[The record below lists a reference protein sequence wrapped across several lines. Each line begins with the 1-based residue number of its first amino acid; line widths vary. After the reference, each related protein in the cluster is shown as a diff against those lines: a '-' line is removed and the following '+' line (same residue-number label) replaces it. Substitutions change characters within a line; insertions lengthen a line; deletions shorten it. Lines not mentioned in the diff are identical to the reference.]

1 MPFDISKLDS
11 KLLDEFNSLSESE
24 KNIFLKVLDEFSN
37 NGSSSTLIDL
47 YKDDFDE
54 IPVTIE
60 EFLHN
65 PEYLGKGLIGED
77 GKFTVFPYWVD
88 VLKKVFPNNIQTA
101 YRTLVLSGG
110 IGLGKSFVA
119 VLCILYQLY
128 RMMCLK
134 NPYTFYGL
142 QPIDKITFSFMN
154 ITLDASKGVAWDK
167 AQSLLQ
173 ASPWFMARGTV
184 SGRENIV
191 WTPPKGI
198 ELIAGSQPRHVIGRA
213 VFSNFCDE
221 ISFIPNQDVA
231 KQVEKAK
238 LLISTIDARMQS
250 RFMKGEFNPT
260 LNILASSKRTDQS
273 FLETYI
279 ENKKTNESKTTLV
292 IDEPQWVIRTDKDSP
307 NKFWVA
313 VGNKFLES
321 ELVPLDAT
329 DEDLKTYTD
338 RGYTLLAV
346 PSGYYEQFVDNINI
360 ALTDIAGISTSSTSR
375 YISGVRIKAVKHPEF
390 KNPFIKDI
398 LEIGNAPDDT
408 DQYQDYFDLS
418 RIPEDLI
425 RKPLYIHLD
434 MSISGDKTGI
444 AGTWIIGKKPTA
456 AGQEPSR
463 DLFYRLAFSV
473 SIKAPKGYQI
483 SFEKNRNF
491 IRWLKNSGFNI
502 CGISY
507 DTFNSA
513 DLGQV
518 LSAEGFNCSI
528 ISVDRVKDNVCIPY
542 QTLKN
547 TIYEERVQIYEDCQL
562 LTEELIGLERFSN
575 GKIDHTAAGINC
587 FTGDTKV
594 RLVDGRSLT
603 FLELVDEY
611 NSGKTNYVY
620 SINLETHRIEPKP
633 ILKAWC
639 SGKNAKLLEITLDND
654 EIIKCTPNHKFMLR
668 NGEYCFAKDLM
679 IEDSLMPLYTKYPNR
694 GLSKYRMYYEPFE
707 DSWHYEHRQFAKEV
721 FDEKYLVHHKNCNP
735 CDNNPDNLIWMSKA
749 AHVLK
754 HSELQTGAQSP
765 ESKSKRIES
774 LKANYKLLKNK
785 DDYYCRWHPGMTPE
799 EAKAAHDLIVANN
812 DRVNNKILEIN
823 KLFNI
828 DYNSLS
834 CKDKNIYMIRY
845 SNFLRGYDIFSDKAE
860 KADKKRLDCQ
870 NYFNVDYSNL
880 SEHER
885 RSLSIKYARHV
896 DPTYQERVSKAVS
909 ENHKL
914 GKYKNAEKALQ
925 SINSKNKML
934 KKLFPKIDKDKFF
947 ELFGFYYEDLPR
959 EQKGPWTNRYR
970 NKLYDIKNH
979 SIKSIRYLDYVE
991 DVYDIEVEDN
1001 HNFALDAGVFVH
1013 NSKDQADSF
1022 AGSLYNASLHAEE
1035 YAYDFGEDLDNLAS
1049 VNTSSPNGYEEM
1061 SLLSNQLFDKSSGT
1075 SVSGAQVIKDIDDIL
1090 NLDSDILVW

>member
-1 MPFDISKLDS
+1 MKIKSIK
-11 KLLDEFNSLSESE
+11 
-24 KNIFLKVLDEFSN
+24 
-37 NGSSSTLIDL
+37 
-47 YKDDFDE
+47 
-54 IPVTIE
+54 
-60 EFLHN
+60 HN
-65 PEYLGKGLIGED
+65 HLTSPKQYYDVIG
-77 GKFTVFPYWVD
+77 
-88 VLKKVFPNNIQTA
+88 
-101 YRTLVLSGG
+101 
-110 IGLGKSFVA
+110 
-119 VLCILYQLY
+119 
-128 RMMCLK
+128 
-134 NPYTFYGL
+134 
-142 QPIDKITFSFMN
+142 
-154 ITLDASKGVAWDK
+154 
-167 AQSLLQ
+167 
-173 ASPWFMARGTV
+173 ASPYNNF
-184 SGRENIV
+184 
-191 WTPPKGI
+191 
-198 ELIAGSQPRHVIGRA
+198 LIKTNDSYIISH
-213 VFSNFCDE
+213 NCDE
-221 ISFIPNQDVA
+221 ISFIPNQDVTE
-231 KQVEKAK
+231 QVKKAK

-292 IDEPQWVIRTDKDSP
+292 IDEPQWIIRTDKDSP
-307 NKFWVA
+307 KKFWVA

-346 PSGYYEQFVDNINI
+346 PSGYYEQFVDDINI

-375 YISGVRIKAVKHPEF
+375 YISGARIKAVKHPEF
-390 KNPFIKDI
+390 KNPFIKDV

-408 DQYQDYFDLS
+408 DQYQDYFDFS
-418 RIPEDLI
+418 RVPEDLI

-502 CGISY
+502 RGISY

-562 LTEELIGLERFSN
+562 LTEELVGLERFPN

-611 NSGKTNYVY
+611 NNGKINYVY
-620 SINLETHRIEPKP
+620 SINLEMHHIEPKP

-639 SGKNAKLLEITLDND
+639 SGKNAKLLEITLDNG

-721 FDEKYLVHHKNCNP
+721 FDEKHLVHHKNCNP
-735 CDNNPDNLIWMSKA
+735 RNNNPDNLIWMSKA
-749 AHVLK
+749 AHTIK
-754 HSELQTGAQSP
+754 
-765 ESKSKRIES
+765 
-774 LKANYKLLKNK
+774 
-785 DDYYCRWHPGMTPE
+785 
-799 EAKAAHDLIVANN
+799 
-812 DRVNNKILEIN
+812 
-823 KLFNI
+823 
-828 DYNSLS
+828 
-834 CKDKNIYMIRY
+834 
-845 SNFLRGYDIFSDKAE
+845 
-860 KADKKRLDCQ
+860 Q
-870 NYFNVDYSNL
+870 NV
-880 SEHER
+880 
-885 RSLSIKYARHV
+885 
-896 DPTYQERVSKAVS
+896 
-909 ENHKL
+909 
-914 GKYKNAEKALQ
+914 EKALQ
-925 SINSKNKML
+925 SINNKNKML

-947 ELFGFYYEDLPR
+947 EIFGFYYEDLPK
-959 EQKGPWTNRYR
+959 EQKGPWTNHYR

-979 SIKSIRYLDYVE
+979 SIKNIRYLDYVE

-1013 NSKDQADSF
+1013 NSKDQSDAFS
-1022 AGSLYNASLHAEE
+1022 GSLYNASLHAEE
-1035 YAYDFGEDLDNLAS
+1035 YAFDFGEDLDTLAS

-1061 SLLSNQLFDKSSGT
+1061 SLLSNQLFDKSNGA
-1075 SVSGAQVIKDIDDIL
+1075 SVSGARIIKDVDDIL

>member
-37 NGSSSTLIDL
+37 NGSSNTLIDL

-238 LLISTIDARMQS
+238 LLISTIDTRMQS

-292 IDEPQWVIRTDKDSP
+292 IDEPQWIIRTDKDSP

-360 ALTDIAGISTSSTSR
+360 ALTEIAGISTSSTSR

-398 LEIGNAPDDT
+398 LETGNAPDDT

-502 CGISY
+502 RGISY

-562 LTEELIGLERFSN
+562 LTEELVGLERFSN

-611 NSGKTNYVY
+611 NNGKINYVY

-639 SGKNAKLLEITLDND
+639 SGKNAKLLEITLDNG

-707 DSWHYEHRQFAKEV
+707 DSWRYEHRQFAKEV

-735 CDNNPDNLIWMSKA
+735 CDNN
-749 AHVLK
+749 
-754 HSELQTGAQSP
+754 
-765 ESKSKRIES
+765 
-774 LKANYKLLKNK
+774 
-785 DDYYCRWHPGMTPE
+785 
-799 EAKAAHDLIVANN
+799 
-812 DRVNNKILEIN
+812 
-823 KLFNI
+823 
-828 DYNSLS
+828 
-834 CKDKNIYMIRY
+834 
-845 SNFLRGYDIFSDKAE
+845 SD
-860 KADKKRLDCQ
+860 
-870 NYFNVDYSNL
+870 
-880 SEHER
+880 
-885 RSLSIKYARHV
+885 
-896 DPTYQERVSKAVS
+896 
-909 ENHKL
+909 
-914 GKYKNAEKALQ
+914 
-925 SINSKNKML
+925 
-934 KKLFPKIDKDKFF
+934 
-947 ELFGFYYEDLPR
+947 
-959 EQKGPWTNRYR
+959 
-970 NKLYDIKNH
+970 KNH
-979 SIKSIRYLDYVE
+979 SVKNIRYLDYVE

>member
-24 KNIFLKVLDEFSN
+24 KNIFLKVLDEFSK
-37 NGSSSTLIDL
+37 NGSSNTLIDL

-238 LLISTIDARMQS
+238 LLISTIDTRMQS

-292 IDEPQWVIRTDKDSP
+292 IDEPQWIIRTDKDSP

-360 ALTDIAGISTSSTSR
+360 ALTEIAGISTSSTSR

-398 LEIGNAPDDT
+398 LETGNAPDDT

-502 CGISY
+502 RGISY

-562 LTEELIGLERFSN
+562 LTEELVGLERFSN

-611 NSGKTNYVY
+611 NNGKINYVY

-639 SGKNAKLLEITLDND
+639 SGKNAKLLEITLDNG

-707 DSWHYEHRQFAKEV
+707 DSWRYEHRQFAKEV

-735 CDNNPDNLIWMSKA
+735 CDNN
-749 AHVLK
+749 
-754 HSELQTGAQSP
+754 
-765 ESKSKRIES
+765 
-774 LKANYKLLKNK
+774 
-785 DDYYCRWHPGMTPE
+785 
-799 EAKAAHDLIVANN
+799 
-812 DRVNNKILEIN
+812 
-823 KLFNI
+823 
-828 DYNSLS
+828 
-834 CKDKNIYMIRY
+834 
-845 SNFLRGYDIFSDKAE
+845 SD
-860 KADKKRLDCQ
+860 
-870 NYFNVDYSNL
+870 
-880 SEHER
+880 
-885 RSLSIKYARHV
+885 
-896 DPTYQERVSKAVS
+896 
-909 ENHKL
+909 
-914 GKYKNAEKALQ
+914 
-925 SINSKNKML
+925 
-934 KKLFPKIDKDKFF
+934 
-947 ELFGFYYEDLPR
+947 
-959 EQKGPWTNRYR
+959 
-970 NKLYDIKNH
+970 KNH
-979 SIKSIRYLDYVE
+979 SVKNIRYLDYVE

>member
-1 MPFDISKLDS
+1 MKIKSIK
-11 KLLDEFNSLSESE
+11 
-24 KNIFLKVLDEFSN
+24 
-37 NGSSSTLIDL
+37 
-47 YKDDFDE
+47 
-54 IPVTIE
+54 
-60 EFLHN
+60 HN
-65 PEYLGKGLIGED
+65 HLTSPKQYYDVIG
-77 GKFTVFPYWVD
+77 
-88 VLKKVFPNNIQTA
+88 
-101 YRTLVLSGG
+101 
-110 IGLGKSFVA
+110 
-119 VLCILYQLY
+119 
-128 RMMCLK
+128 
-134 NPYTFYGL
+134 
-142 QPIDKITFSFMN
+142 
-154 ITLDASKGVAWDK
+154 
-167 AQSLLQ
+167 
-173 ASPWFMARGTV
+173 ASPYNNF
-184 SGRENIV
+184 
-191 WTPPKGI
+191 
-198 ELIAGSQPRHVIGRA
+198 LIKTNDSYIISH
-213 VFSNFCDE
+213 NCDE

-231 KQVEKAK
+231 KQVEKAE

-292 IDEPQWVIRTDKDSP
+292 IDEPQWIIRTDKDSP

-360 ALTDIAGISTSSTSR
+360 ALTDIAGISTSNTSR

-562 LTEELIGLERFSN
+562 LTEELVGLERFSN
-575 GKIDHTAAGINC
+575 GKIDHTAAGINSKDQSDAFC
-587 FTGDTKV
+587 LHPDTEV
-594 RLVDGRSLT
+594 
-603 FLELVDEY
+603 FLL
-611 NSGKTNYVY
+611 SGKHKTIKELYQNYENEWVLGYNTNTSKLEPVKIQNV
-620 SINLETHRIEPKP
+620 INNGFKDNLI
-633 ILKAWC
+633 
-639 SGKNAKLLEITLDND
+639 KLTLDTGK
-654 EIIKCTPNHKFMLR
+654 ELICTEDHKILCR
-668 NGEYCFAKDLM
+668 NGEYLEAKDCLNQ
-679 IEDSLMPLYTKYPNR
+679 SLMPFTYENRTMFGNRDYTYVYNPNKDLTNT
-694 GLSKYRMYYEPFE
+694 GIYLHKLVAESVYS
-707 DSWHYEHRQFAKEV
+707 DIKELKTNTKKDNEWIV
-721 FDEKYLVHHKNCNP
+721 IHHKNC
-735 CDNNPDNLIWMSKA
+735 DRKNNSPDNLEYLTNTEHCK
-749 AHVLK
+749 K
-754 HSELQTGAQSP
+754 HTEMNSSEV
-765 ESKSKRIES
+765 KRQQIRE
-774 LKANYKLLKNK
+774 ANYRLAAQGKHPFQLIDKEILRNNGRKNLTALNKTEAHRKATSDRNKRLAAEGKLSFQIHKDASQTPSAKLKRKITWNK
-785 DDYYCRWHPGMTPE
+785 KYNGIGFKSDIIQKKCRE
-799 EAKAAHDLIVANN
+799 SCLANN
-812 DRVNNKILEIN
+812 GYDNPWHSKDKQQEMMNTRIINGWNKICNYLSIATTDTISLLDFKCACYALNIQITSDVN
-823 KLFNI
+823 KLSILGINVDDSNFDLKFYEKLIAKGNCVKIYLKDTNI
-828 DYNSLS
+828 D
-834 CKDKNIYMIRY
+834 K
-845 SNFLRGYDIFSDKAE
+845 F
-860 KADKKRLDCQ
+860 
-870 NYFNVDYSNL
+870 
-880 SEHER
+880 
-885 RSLSIKYARHV
+885 
-896 DPTYQERVSKAVS
+896 TYQEFSDYYDNKINSDAKFRYRFS
-909 ENHKL
+909 EKPSYEDIVKL
-914 GKYKNAEKALQ
+914 GFNIYNHRV
-925 SINSKNKML
+925 I
-934 KKLFPKIDKDKFF
+934 KI
-947 ELFGFYYEDLPR
+947 EHVPGNEV
-959 EQKGPWTNRYR
+959 
-970 NKLYDIKNH
+970 YDIK
-979 SIKSIRYLDYVE
+979 LDK
-991 DVYDIEVEDN
+991 I
-1001 HNFALDAGVFVH
+1001 HNFALTNGLFVH
-1013 NSKDQADSF
+1013 NC
-1022 AGSLYNASLHAEE
+1022 GSLYNASLHAEE
-1035 YAYDFGEDLDNLAS
+1035 YAYDFGEDLDTLAS
-1049 VNTSSPNGYEEM
+1049 VNTNSPNGYEEM

>member
-37 NGSSSTLIDL
+37 NGSSNTLIDL

-279 ENKKTNESKTTLV
+279 ENKKINESKTTLV

-360 ALTDIAGISTSSTSR
+360 ALTDIAGISTSNTSR

-418 RIPEDLI
+418 QIPEDLI

-491 IRWLKNSGFNI
+491 IRWLKNSGLNI

-562 LTEELIGLERFSN
+562 LTEELVGLERFPN

-611 NSGKTNYVY
+611 NNGKTNYVY

-639 SGKNAKLLEITLDND
+639 SGKNAKLLEITLDNG

-679 IEDSLMPLYTKYPNR
+679 IEDSLMSLYTKYPNR
-694 GLSKYRMYYEPFE
+694 RLSKYRMYYESFE
-707 DSWHYEHRQFAKEV
+707 DSWYYEHRQFAKEV

-735 CDNNPDNLIWMSKA
+735 CDNNS
-749 AHVLK
+749 
-754 HSELQTGAQSP
+754 
-765 ESKSKRIES
+765 
-774 LKANYKLLKNK
+774 
-785 DDYYCRWHPGMTPE
+785 
-799 EAKAAHDLIVANN
+799 
-812 DRVNNKILEIN
+812 
-823 KLFNI
+823 
-828 DYNSLS
+828 
-834 CKDKNIYMIRY
+834 DKN
-845 SNFLRGYDIFSDKAE
+845 
-860 KADKKRLDCQ
+860 
-870 NYFNVDYSNL
+870 
-880 SEHER
+880 
-885 RSLSIKYARHV
+885 RSV
-896 DPTYQERVSKAVS
+896 
-909 ENHKL
+909 
-914 GKYKNAEKALQ
+914 KN
-925 SINSKNKML
+925 
-934 KKLFPKIDKDKFF
+934 
-947 ELFGFYYEDLPR
+947 
-959 EQKGPWTNRYR
+959 
-970 NKLYDIKNH
+970 
-979 SIKSIRYLDYVE
+979 IRYLDYVE

-1013 NSKDQADSF
+1013 NSKDQSDSF

-1035 YAYDFGEDLDNLAS
+1035 YAYDFGEDLDTLAS

-1061 SLLSNQLFDKSSGT
+1061 SLLSNQLFDKSSGS